1 MNKNINYSCR
11 VCSSKK
17 IEEFKIVHYGFLTKK
32 IIIGKVSFA
41 LIVVQSL
48 NLKLKKPKLRMLM
61 VLIEITKIILIL
73 NPMMKKFYL
82 Q

>member
-32 IIIGKVSFA
+32 IIGKA
-41 LIVVQSL
+41 LL
-48 NLKLKKPKLRMLM
+48 
-61 VLIEITKIILIL
+61 
-73 NPMMKKFYL
+73 
-82 Q
+82 